1 MTTTSSPAHRTV
13 ASLGRPAKVPALIVF
28 AQNVYKAMTGN
39 PHFPSPTPTLAVLA
53 AAIAALSTAETA
65 TLTRT
70 VGAVTARNT
79 ARSALVTMLQQ
90 IKGYVQL
97 IADGD
102 PENSVSIIQ
111 SAGLGVRKPAAR
123 GPRTF
128 TARAG
133 DVAGSAKLVAPTA
146 ARRASYEWEYSA
158 DGGKTWVTA
167 PPSLQAK
174 TVVTGLPSGT
184 SVQFRFRAV
193 TKAGGGDWSVP
204 VTLPVK

>member
-1 MTTTSSPAHRTV
+1 MTTTLNPTHRTV
-13 ASLGRPAKVPALIVF
+13 ASLGMPEKVTALILF
-28 AQNVYKAMTGN
+28 AQNVYKSMTGN

-53 AAIAALSTAETA
+53 AAIAALNAAEMA
-65 TLTRT
+65 TLSRT
-70 VGAVTARNT
+70 TGAIATRNT

-102 PENSVSIIQ
+102 PENSAAIIQ
-111 SAGLGVRKPAAR
+111 SAGLGVRKAAVR

-128 TARAG
+128 TAKAG
-133 DVAGSAKLVAPTA
+133 DVAGSAKLIAPSA

-158 DGGKTWVTA
+158 DGGKTWVMA
-167 PPSLQAK
+167 PPSLQAT
-174 TVVTGLPSGT
+174 TVVTGLPSGV

-193 TKAGGGDWSVP
+193 TKAGGGDWSTP